1 MGPSGLAGSGQ
12 LGFFTCSV
20 YFNFS
25 VSFDSPFLKNDLSF
39 FIGFDNDSLSKSV
52 QERSSP
58 NQVTLRVI
66 RRFGLRGGS
75 RIHWE
80 ARLSGV
86 LASNDITPV
95 EGHLVFAQ
103 GESSHN
109 IVFDVQP
116 DSVPEVLE
124 VRFFY

>member
-1 MGPSGLAGSGQ
+1 M
-12 LGFFTCSV
+12 
-20 YFNFS
+20 
-25 VSFDSPFLKNDLSF
+25 F

-86 LASNDITPV
+86 LASDDITPV
-95 EGHLVFAQ
+95 DGDLVFAQ
-103 GESSHN
+103 GESSHD

-124 VRFFY
+124 VRFF

>member
-1 MGPSGLAGSGQ
+1 M
-12 LGFFTCSV
+12 
-20 YFNFS
+20 
-25 VSFDSPFLKNDLSF
+25 F

-86 LASNDITPV
+86 LASDDITPV
-95 EGHLVFAQ
+95 EGDLVFAQ

-124 VRFFY
+124 VSFF